1 MKYCKSMT
9 LKEENAERL
18 QAMEDIKFSH
28 AFHNLST
35 AEHCRRVHMAAKA
48 FKKAG
53 GHDVR
58 IAAMA
63 HDWGKV
69 ETFDPAGGEPGKNWF
84 RGHEKKSAEILHN
97 LGGHPMD
104 VGLVREHGSVRQVGL
119 MKAKTALKV
128 LRRIYEG
135 SEPVVG
141 GNPLS
146 EQATLGK
153 FMTLLECDAMAF
165 SDEGRRLARN
175 QSFLF
180 CLKALWAIDHWSGQ
194 KFVFGGRE
202 PGLHVEMFGGLHP
215 NHIKL
220 TRKWLAINK
229 LISLSIHDI

>member
-1 MKYCKSMT
+1 MT

-28 AFHNLST
+28 IFHNLST
-35 AEHCRRVHMAAKA
+35 ANHCRRVHMAAKA

-63 HDWGKV
+63 HDWGKI
-69 ETFDPAGGEPGKNWF
+69 ETFDPAGGEPGNNWF
-84 RGHEKKSAEILHN
+84 RGHEKKSAEILYN

-104 VGLVREHGSVRQVGL
+104 VGLVREHGSVRQVEQ
-119 MKAKTALKV
+119 MKAQTALKV

-135 SEPVVG
+135 SEPVV
-141 GNPLS
+141 
-146 EQATLGK
+146 TLGK
-153 FMTLLECDAMAF
+153 FMTLLECDAMSF
-165 SDEGRRLARN
+165 SDEGRRLSRD

-180 CLKALWAIDHWSGQ
+180 CLKALWAIDHWSDGWAFEQ
-194 KFVFGGRE
+194 KFVFGDRSPEG
-202 PGLHVEMFGGLHP
+202 PLGLHP